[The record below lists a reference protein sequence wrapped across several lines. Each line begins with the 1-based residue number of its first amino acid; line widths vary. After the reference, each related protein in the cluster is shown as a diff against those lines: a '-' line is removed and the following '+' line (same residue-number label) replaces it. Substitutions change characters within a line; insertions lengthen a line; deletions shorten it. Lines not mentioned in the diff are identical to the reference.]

1 MRLEKQSKK
10 KLSIDKMNKSIS
22 VIIPAYN
29 ATKTLNECLKAVID
43 NSYKAHE
50 IIVVSD
56 GSTDNTVEIAK
67 ELNCKVIDYK
77 KNKGVSYAR
86 NIGAKQAKGEI
97 LVFID
102 SDVKIKLN
110 ALKLINDSFS
120 NKEITVVQ
128 GLYSHEPNYQNAV
141 TQYQQSFYSYYLFNV
156 GDFISTLVGC
166 CFAIRKSVFVDSGGF
181 NEKSKYGGEDEEFG
195 YLLQNKGYKIRVLNG
210 LNVEHMI
217 HYTFLKYIKREFV
230 IYTNYARNLFKN
242 KAFKLKIKQNNY
254 NGAFLSLFLMGLI
267 GLNALSLL
275 IIPNVYTL
283 GLLIALNVLFIISK
297 LKFLKFIYNSKGLKK
312 AIPCL
317 LVCYLDSLLIC
328 ISMVYGISSYYILG
342 DKD

>member
-1 MRLEKQSKK
+1 MQGGHQYENGQSH
-10 KLSIDKMNKSIS
+10 
-22 VIIPAYN
+22 V
-29 ATKTLNECLKAVID
+29 
-43 NSYKAHE
+43 
-50 IIVVSD
+50 
-56 GSTDNTVEIAK
+56 
-67 ELNCKVIDYK
+67 
-77 KNKGVSYAR
+77 
-86 NIGAKQAKGEI
+86 
-97 LVFID
+97 
-102 SDVKIKLN
+102 
-110 ALKLINDSFS
+110 
-120 NKEITVVQ
+120 
-128 GLYSHEPNYQNAV
+128 
-141 TQYQQSFYSYYLFNV
+141 
-156 GDFISTLVGC
+156 
-166 CFAIRKSVFVDSGGF
+166 
-181 NEKSKYGGEDEEFG
+181 
-195 YLLQNKGYKIRVLNG
+195 LLQNKGYKIRVLNG